1 MSAIEPEFGVERS
14 QADHLRIIHV
24 QALDRRATG
33 RRQAD
38 DLEGRINRPLKVIVP
53 CQLTGMKQRR
63 DFTSRCV
70 QAVEMIQLVDVT
82 DRAGESQVLQR
93 AEAATTYRVDVI
105 QFESTDLE
113 PTGQQAVFASFAR
126 PFNNSMTK

>member
-1 MSAIEPEFGVERS
+1 MSLFSFKIGASAIEPEFGVERS
-14 QADHLRIIHV
+14 QADHLGIVQV

-63 DFTSRCV
+63 DFTRGCV
-70 QAVEMIQLVDVT
+70 KAVEMIQLVDIAN
-82 DRAGESQVLQR
+82 RASKSQVLQ
-93 AEAATTYRVDVI
+93 
-105 QFESTDLE
+105 
-113 PTGQQAVFASFAR
+113 
-126 PFNNSMTK
+126 

>member
-1 MSAIEPEFGVERS
+1 M
-14 QADHLRIIHV
+14 

-53 CQLTGMKQRR
+53 CQLTGMKQWR

-93 AEAATTYRVDVI
+93 TGAATTHRVDVI
-105 QFESTDLE
+105 QFESADLE
-113 PTGQQAVFASFAR
+113 STGQQAVLASFAR